1 MELLPTVEVQWTLKL
16 LRTIEQQDLDYE
28 TVRGKQILRAL
39 LKEVGVK
46 FAKGYLYKM
55 LQGVAN
61 EARRRSLLIN
71 PNGST
76 PLSSAYGDVNGM
88 FPSLT
93 GWEQTKGILMRHIAN
108 AEIHLGEIMRGR
120 TLNKRRASPWS
131 LKK

>member
-1 MELLPTVEVQWTLKL
+1 MELRTTRQVQGTLEL
-16 LRTIEQQDLDYE
+16 LRTIEHQDLDYE
-28 TVRGKQILRAL
+28 TVAERQIISAL
-39 LKEVGVK
+39 LQEVGVE
-46 FAKGYLYKM
+46 FAKGYLYKV

-108 AEIHLGEIMRGR
+108 AEIHLGEILFGR
-120 TLNKRRASPWS
+120 TPRNLNRRRV
-131 LKK
+131 

>member
-16 LRTIEQQDLDYE
+16 LRTIEQQQQDLDYE
-28 TVRGKQILRAL
+28 TVRGKQIIGAL

-46 FAKGYLYKM
+46 FAKGYIYKM
-55 LQGVAN
+55 LKGVAN

-88 FPSLT
+88 FPSQT
-93 GWEQTKGILMRHIAN
+93 GWDQILMRHIAN
-108 AEIHLGEIMRGR
+108 AEIHLGEILFGR
-120 TLNKRRASPWS
+120 ELLSHV
-131 LKK
+131 

>member
-16 LRTIEQQDLDYE
+16 LRTIEQQQQDLDYE
-28 TVRGKQILRAL
+28 TVRGKQIIRAL

-55 LQGVAN
+55 LKGVAN

-76 PLSSAYGDVNGM
+76 PLHTVSE
-88 FPSLT
+88 
-93 GWEQTKGILMRHIAN
+93 WK
-108 AEIHLGEIMRGR
+108 
-120 TLNKRRASPWS
+120 
-131 LKK
+131 